1 MKTVLIT
8 GSSRGIGKS
17 IALDLAKEDYNIVIH
32 YNSNYEEAKRVEEE
46 INKYNKNTF
55 IIKCNLEDENE
66 INHMVNEITN
76 KYGSIDYLV
85 NNAGIA
91 IDTTFEDK
99 NKENFIKTLNVN
111 LIGPFLLSRI
121 IGNKM
126 YENKFGKIINISST
140 NGLET
145 YYEESLDY
153 DASKAALI
161 SLTHNLSKHYA
172 PYVSV
177 NCICPGWVNT
187 DMNKELDK
195 EFIDDEVSKIY
206 LNRFAEPEEIAHL
219 VKFLLS
225 DEASYINNSIIR
237 IDGGSDH
244 A

>member
-1 MKTVLIT
+1 
-8 GSSRGIGKS
+8 
-17 IALDLAKEDYNIVIH
+17 
-32 YNSNYEEAKRVEEE
+32 
-46 INKYNKNTF
+46 
-55 IIKCNLEDENE
+55 
-66 INHMVNEITN
+66 MVNEITN
-76 KYGSIDYLV
+76 KFGSIDYLV

-172 PYVSV
+172 PYVYV
-177 NCICPGWVNT
+177 NAICPGWVNT

-195 EFIDDEVSKIY
+195 KFIDDEVSKIY

>member
-8 GSSRGIGKS
+8 GSSRDIGKS
-17 IALDLAKEDYNIVIH
+17 IALDLANENYNIVIH
-32 YNSNYEEAKRVEEE
+32 YNNDLAEAKKVEEE
-46 INKYNKNTF
+46 INQYNESTM
-55 IIKCNLEDENE
+55 IVKCNLENEDE
-66 INHMVNEITN
+66 IRSMVNEIIN
-76 KYGSIDYLV
+76 KFGKIDYLV

-99 NKENFIKTLNVN
+99 TKENFMKILNVN
-111 LIGPFLLSRI
+111 LIGQFLLSRI
-121 IGNKM
+121 VGDMM
-126 YENKFGKIINISST
+126 YQNKFGKIINISST
-140 NGLET
+140 NGIDT

-153 DASKAALI
+153 DASKAGLI

-172 PYVSV
+172 PYVYV
-177 NCICPGWVNT
+177 NAICPGWVNT

-195 EFIDDEVSKIY
+195 EFIEEEASKVY

>member
-1 MKTVLIT
+1 MRTVLIT

-32 YNSNYEEAKRVEEE
+32 YNNGLEETKKIEDE

-55 IIKCNLEDENE
+55 IVKCNLEDENE
-66 INHMVNEITN
+66 IKNMVNEVIN
-76 KYGSIDYLV
+76 KFGKIDYLV

-99 NKENFIKTLNVN
+99 TKENFNKTLSVN
-111 LIGPFLLSRI
+111 LVGPFLLSRLV
-121 IGNKM
+121 GDKM

-140 NGLET
+140 NGIDT

-153 DASKAALI
+153 DASKAGLI

-172 PYVSV
+172 PYVLV
-177 NCICPGWVNT
+177 NAVCPGWVNT
-187 DMNKELDK
+187 EMNKELAE
-195 EFIDDEVSKIY
+195 EFIEEESSKIY
-206 LNRFAEPEEIAHL
+206 LNRFAEPDEIAHL

-225 DEASYINNSIIR
+225 DEANYINNSVIR

>member
-1 MKTVLIT
+1 MRTVLIT
-8 GSSRGIGKS
+8 GSSRGIGKY
-17 IALDLAKEDYNIVIH
+17 IALELAKEGYNIIIH
-32 YNSNYEEAKRVEEE
+32 YNTNEEEALKVEKE
-46 INKYNKNTF
+46 IKNYNVDTLLV
-55 IIKCNLEDENE
+55 KCNLENE
-66 INHMVNEITN
+66 EEIKEMVNKVIN
-76 KYGSIDYLV
+76 KFGKIDYLV

-99 NKENFIKTLNVN
+99 TKENFIKTLSVN

-121 IGNKM
+121 VGDIM
-126 YENKFGKIINISST
+126 YENKFGKIVNISST
-140 NGLET
+140 NGIDT

-153 DASKAALI
+153 DSSKAGLI

-172 PYVSV
+172 PYVTV
-177 NCICPGWVNT
+177 NAVCPGWVNT

-195 EFIDDEVSKIY
+195 EFIDEETKKIY
-206 LNRFAEPEEIAHL
+206 LNRFAEPDEIAHL

-225 DEASYINNSIIR
+225 DEANYINNSVIR

>member
-8 GSSRGIGKS
+8 GSSRGIGKA
-17 IALDLAKEDYNIVIH
+17 IALDLANENYNIVIH
-32 YNSNYEEAKRVEEE
+32 YNDNLIEAKKLEEE
-46 INKYNKNTF
+46 INQYNENTM
-55 IIKCNLEDENE
+55 ISKCNLENEDE
-66 INHMVNEITN
+66 IKSMVNEIIARFG
-76 KYGSIDYLV
+76 KIDYLV

-121 IGNKM
+121 VGDMM
-126 YENKFGKIINISST
+126 YKNKFGKIINISST
-140 NGLET
+140 NGMET

-153 DASKAALI
+153 DASKAGLI

-177 NCICPGWVNT
+177 NAVCPGWVNT

-195 EFIDDEVSKIY
+195 DFIEEESSKIY
-206 LNRFAEPEEIAHL
+206 LNRFAEPSEIAHL

-225 DEASYINNSIIR
+225 DEASYINNSVIR

>member
-1 MKTVLIT
+1 MRTVLIT

-32 YNSNYEEAKRVEEE
+32 YNNGLEEAKKVEEE
-46 INKYNKNTF
+46 INKYNKNTM
-55 IIKCNLEDENE
+55 IVKCNLENENE
-66 INHMVNEITN
+66 IKSMVNAIIN
-76 KYGSIDYLV
+76 KFVSIDYLV

-121 IGNKM
+121 VGDMM
-126 YENKFGKIINISST
+126 YKNKFGKIVNISST

-153 DASKAALI
+153 DASKAGLI

-172 PYVSV
+172 PYVLV
-177 NCICPGWVNT
+177 NAVCPGWVNT
-187 DMNKELDK
+187 EMNKELDK
-195 EFIDDEVSKIY
+195 EFIEEESSKIY
-206 LNRFAEPEEIAHL
+206 LNRFAEPDEIAHL

-225 DEASYINNSIIR
+225 DEANYINNSVIR